1 MPNLGLL
8 TCCGNC
14 QGMFKTSEKLCF
26 SVLKN
31 RSWFCIAPGSRS
43 EASSWLNQNS
53 VQLHSVALS
62 CIDCF
67 ENCSRADNIF
77 FHRAEVWLWTYQC
90 LSNLEHSFRMSMQ
103 YVVQSSAQHCLLRP
117 YSSCILWPY
126 SFLFWICQ
134 NSCDVRAVY
143 FCILL
148 KCSNPAQ

>member
-26 SVLKN
+26 SVLKKSQLILYST
-31 RSWFCIAPGSRS
+31 RKPLRGIQLIES
-43 EASSWLNQNS
+43 ELRA
-53 VQLHSVALS
+53 VALC

-77 FHRAEVWLWTYQC
+77 FHRAEAWLWIYQC